1 MGKPYDLEERTLLFA
16 KDVVRLCKKASYD
29 SVNSRIIGQLVGAA
43 GSVGANYREAN
54 EKLGKKD
61 FAHRLRISRKEC
73 KEATYWLEIFKEAN
87 CCFAGEVNNLISES
101 KELRNILTSI
111 LAKAGS

>member
-16 KDVVRLCKKASYD
+16 KDVVRLCKKTPRD
-29 SVNSRIIGQLVGAA
+29 SVNSRIVGQLVGAA

-61 FAHRLRISRKEC
+61 FAYRLRISRKEC
-73 KEATYWLEIFKEAN
+73 KEATYWLEILKEAN
-87 CCFAGEVNNLISES
+87 DCFIGEANSLIVES

-111 LAKAGS
+111 LAKAES